1 MFIAPNV
8 FKLGLVGVGALVWAS
23 WPTLAQAELNEGFL
37 AEPEAIAEP
46 GDRIEGENPSAWRLT
61 FPSADSV
68 PATDGPT
75 GIGLASENLDSLRL
89 DLPILES
96 IVPAPAALDPL
107 TLEAFSTNSPGL
119 SIEVAPERA
128 NGVAQDLLPTMP
140 GLLAADSVPAA
151 TPAAA
156 NQVAQVRPSNDTA
169 GWEMVLSPYLFVPFN
184 VRSDV
189 TVGGFTQS
197 VSAGLGDIFNLDR
210 VLAGA
215 LRFEARHPRYGF
227 FADASYI
234 YVREGR
240 AVAGV
245 PLPPQIAGILSAQTG
260 IPIPPGTPTDAGITA
275 TGRTTTVSLGGYYR
289 VVDQVLGGPSNTAY
303 PRLLVD
309 PYAGIR
315 LVALSGSADF
325 DVALAGATRSASLS
339 DSAVLVKPMVGA
351 QVGLELSPQWALG
364 LRGDI
369 AGLAIG
375 ADESFAWALWAGAR
389 YRFSPGWA
397 VQLGYQYK
405 DARYRIGE
413 GATQFGIDQTQNGMW
428 LGLDIS
434 L

>member
-1 MFIAPNV
+1 MSTALTI
-8 FKLGLVGVGALVWAS
+8 FKLGLVGAGALVCAG
-23 WPTLAQAELNEGFL
+23 WPTLAQAELSPRVMADL
-37 AEPEAIAEP
+37 EAHTTPDME
-46 GDRIEGENPSAWRLT
+46 GDRASAWRLA
-61 FPSADSV
+61 FSSAHPVSAADW
-68 PATDGPT
+68 PTDT
-75 GIGLASENLDSLRL
+75 VLVAENLNSLSL
-89 DLPILES
+89 DLPTLES
-96 IVPAPAALDPL
+96 VNPAMSALDTL
-107 TLEAFSTNSPGL
+107 TLEGFSPHSPGL
-119 SIEVAPERA
+119 TPEVAPEA
-128 NGVAQDLLPTMP
+128 ADGIAQDLMPTMP
-140 GLLAADSVPAA
+140 GLLAADSVPVA

-184 VRSDV
+184 VRSEV

-197 VSAGLGDIFNLDR
+197 VSSGLGDIFNLDR

-215 LRFEARHPRYGF
+215 LRFEARRPQYGF
-227 FADASYI
+227 FADASYV
-234 YVREGR
+234 YVREGQ

-245 PLPPQIAGILSAQTG
+245 PLPPQIAGILAAQTG
-260 IPIPPGTPTDAGITA
+260 IPVPPGLPTDAGITA
-275 TGRTTTVSLGGYYR
+275 TARTTTVSLGGYYR

-325 DVALAGATRSASLS
+325 DVALAGATRSASIS

-369 AGLAIG
+369 SGLAIG
-375 ADESFAWALWAGAR
+375 ADESFAWGLWAGAR
-389 YRFSPGWA
+389 YRFSPGLA

-405 DARYRIGE
+405 DARYRIGS
-413 GATQFGIDQTQNGMW
+413 GATQFGIDQNQNGMW